1 MGILKIP
8 NYKGHVY
15 KYKVEFFNLEDDDQ
29 VRRLGSSNYEIGN
42 DQVRSPR
49 SKNEMFVRVGVEKMF
64 LMKGVKIRPGKKYQ
78 ALHMRWLDSN
88 DEHNLVTIK
97 KRSPEACFKIIDEFA
112 EGNLN
117 TAQVV
122 RHTLEIVNDNEPV
135 MKFSGEHEFEPD
147 FKNPVIFDEIAGIK
161 KMIARDLGI
170 SEDNIHVFPLGLSS
184 SKTFRYEEA
193 KRRNLSECELR
204 ERADKLIETLPK
216 PFQKLVKRKPI
227 NKNGEEGC

>member
-8 NYKGHVY
+8 DYTGHVY
-15 KYKVEFFNLEDDDQ
+15 KYKVEFFNLDDNDRVQ
-29 VRRLGSSNYEIGN
+29 RLGSSNCEVGN

-49 SKNEMFVRVGVEKMF
+49 SKDERFVRISVERMF
-64 LMKGVKIRPGKKYQ
+64 LMKGVRIRPGKKYQ

-88 DEHNLVTIK
+88 GEHNLITNK
-97 KRSPEACFKIIDEFA
+97 KRSPAACFKIIDEFT
-112 EGNLN
+112 EGNLS

-122 RHTLEIVNDNEPV
+122 RHTLEIVNTDEDDDGV
-135 MKFSGEHEFEPD
+135 YHFEA
-147 FKNPVIFDEIAGIK
+147 PVIFDEIAGIK

-170 SEDNIHVFPLGLSS
+170 PEDNIHVFPMGLASS
-184 SKTFRYEEA
+184 GFKYKKGEL
-193 KRRNLSECELR
+193 RNMPNKLTEYELR
-204 ERADKLIETLPK
+204 EQAEKLIKTLPK